1 MSELVVAGPT
11 ITDRARDEDLAA
23 YRIPETVEQVALG
36 QPCDMREEGMVDPS
50 ARDCGHADR
59 RLGGLGQ
66 GDDPGQ
72 QDLAQGRRQ
81 AATLG
86 VTPGA
91 EQFLDEKRV
100 AIGAAVDLFD
110 EVG

>member
-1 MSELVVAGPT
+1 
-11 ITDRARDEDLAA
+11 
-23 YRIPETVEQVALG
+23 
-36 QPCDMREEGMVDPS
+36 MVDPP
-50 ARDCGHADR
+50 ARDRGHADG

-81 AATLG
+81 AAALG
-86 VTPGA
+86 VGAGA
-91 EQFLDEKRV
+91 EQLLDEERV